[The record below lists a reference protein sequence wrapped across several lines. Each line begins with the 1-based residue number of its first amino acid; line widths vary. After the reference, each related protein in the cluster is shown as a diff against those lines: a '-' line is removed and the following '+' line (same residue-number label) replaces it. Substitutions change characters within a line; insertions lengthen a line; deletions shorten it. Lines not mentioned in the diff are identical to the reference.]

1 MLTKKSLECSD
12 KGIRA
17 FNLSPLTF
25 NLKHAA
31 PPRSDLW
38 NIETIENEINIVFFY
53 GLNTMAL

>member
-38 NIETIENEINIVFFY
+38 NIETIVRNQKVRFIKIDVS
-53 GLNTMAL
+53 